1 MNLSNRLKRIEKKL
15 IKTFSAFCLCYGNDL
30 KYEVIPITLDEW
42 KRRFDAGEETAE
54 RLPDFC
60 DGCRKPVDK
69 RSIEITFERLQ
80 ETTRQRLNGIIKR
93 KSNRF
98 DN

>member
-1 MNLSNRLKRIEKKL
+1 MNLKSRIKRIERKV
-15 IKTFSAFCLCYGNDL
+15 IKPFSAFCQCYGENL

-42 KRRFDAGEETAE
+42 KRRFDTGEERHE

-60 DGCRKPVDK
+60 DSCRKPVDK
-69 RSIEITFERLQ
+69 RFIETSFEQVQ
-80 ETTRQRLNGIIKR
+80 ETQQRRINGIIERMSKY
-93 KSNRF
+93 S